1 MQGEA
6 LEAVVDTGAEVS
18 VLDTR
23 IFDRLVS
30 KPRVKQ
36 QVTIVQAGK
45 KGFIAV
51 LMEIR
56 LRDRTYH
63 AELYVAPLQDPML
76 LGMEFLAC
84 LLKGMRQFP

>member
-30 KPRVKQ
+30 KPRVEQ

-51 LMEIR
+51 
-56 LRDRTYH
+56 
-63 AELYVAPLQDPML
+63 PMYL
-76 LGMEFLAC
+76 SC
-84 LLKGMRQFP
+84 